1 MNLEI
6 INSIYKYIEV
16 LYENNQRLIKIFGID
31 AIDAIKDGS
40 KDILN
45 LIQDIPRLIP
55 YSYSEK
61 KKKLVLSKNDGLL
74 ENKKAIPDLKDSY
87 QIILDKNGKCLEKTK
102 KIRNKYEH
110 ILHNV
115 RSQSCFKGN
124 DSWFEYGFN
133 VENRTYHIE
142 SSELI
147 HLFKDLNE
155 LYNKLIKQILK
166 YIYENKLNDT
176 YGYLARIDLLGFNKI
191 YDSNLLHE
199 IGKAITGI

>member
-74 ENKKAIPDLKDSY
+74 EYKKDIPDLKDSY

-102 KIRNKYEH
+102 KI
-110 ILHNV
+110 
-115 RSQSCFKGN
+115 
-124 DSWFEYGFN
+124 
-133 VENRTYHIE
+133 
-142 SSELI
+142 
-147 HLFKDLNE
+147 
-155 LYNKLIKQILK
+155 
-166 YIYENKLNDT
+166 
-176 YGYLARIDLLGFNKI
+176 
-191 YDSNLLHE
+191 
-199 IGKAITGI
+199 